1 MGIVS
6 RSGGDRVGVIGWDIG
21 GVHVKAARV
30 AAGRVTRSALR
41 AFSIER
47 NLEALPAALRAVA
60 GDLGAE
66 PGDRHAITMTAELSQ
81 RFRTKGE
88 GVDAIL
94 DAHEAAFPDAGS
106 AVLDTAGN
114 FVTPAEARYAP
125 LDAAASNW
133 LATALVVGRRHPS
146 CLLVDMGSTTTDVI
160 PIVQGTVP
168 AVGRTDPDRL
178 ASGELVYTGAIR
190 TPVEAVVTTV
200 PWKAGMASV
209 SAEHFATTGDVHVW
223 LGALDPAAITV
234 PTADG
239 RPATRP
245 FAGERLARMVCADP
259 TMVDETG
266 LTRIAEHVA
275 CAQRALLARAAAR
288 VAARHPALGTAV
300 VTGVGDGIAA
310 AALREAGLVP
320 RLLRDEWADV
330 TTLAPAAAVAL
341 LLEALHG

>member
-1 MGIVS
+1 
-6 RSGGDRVGVIGWDIG
+6 VGVIGWDIG

-30 AAGRVTRSALR
+30 VAGRVARSALR
-41 AFSIER
+41 AFSIEHD
-47 NLEALPAALRAVA
+47 LDALPFMLRALA
-60 GDLGAE
+60 DDLGAK
-66 PGDRHAITMTAELSQ
+66 PDDRHAITMTAELSQ

-94 DAHEAAFPDAGS
+94 AAHESAFPDAGT
-106 AVLDTAGN
+106 AVLDTAGT

-133 LATALVVGRRHPS
+133 LATALVVGRRHPD

-160 PIVQGTVP
+160 PIVHGEVP

-190 TPVEAVVTTV
+190 TPVEAVVTDV
-200 PWKAGMASV
+200 PWKDGTASV

-223 LGALDPAAITV
+223 LGALDPAAIAV

-245 FAGERLARMVCADP
+245 WAGERLARVVCADP
-259 TMVDETG
+259 TMVDEAG
-266 LTRIAEHVA
+266 LTRIAEHVGA
-275 CAQRALLARAAAR
+275 AQRRQLARAAAK
-288 VAARHPALGTAV
+288 VAARHPAIRTAV
-300 VTGVGDGIAA
+300 VTGVGDAIAA
-310 AALREAGLVP
+310 AALREAGLEP
-320 RLLRDEWADV
+320 RLLRDEWEDV
-330 TTLAPAAAVAL
+330 TILAPAAAVAL
-341 LLEALHG
+341 LLEARNG

>member
-6 RSGGDRVGVIGWDIG
+6 RSGGERVGVIGWDIG

-30 AAGRVTRSALR
+30 VEGRVVRSALR

-47 NLEALPAALRAVA
+47 DLEALPAVLRALA
-60 GDLGAE
+60 HDLGA
-66 PGDRHAITMTAELSQ
+66 GWRDRHAITMTAELSQ

-94 DAHEAAFPDAGS
+94 DAHESAFPDAGS

-114 FVTPAEARYAP
+114 FITPAEARYAP

-133 LATALVVGRRHPS
+133 LATALVVGRRHPD
-146 CLLVDMGSTTTDVI
+146 CLLLDMGSTTTDVI
-160 PIVQGTVP
+160 PIVHGAVP

-190 TPVEAVVTTV
+190 TPVEAVVTAV
-200 PWKAGMASV
+200 PWKDGTASV

-223 LGALDPAAITV
+223 LGALDPAAIAV

-245 FAGERLARMVCADP
+245 FAGERLARVVCADP
-259 TMVDETG
+259 SMVGEAG

-275 CAQRALLARAAAR
+275 AAQRGQLARAAAR
-288 VAARHPALGTAV
+288 VAARHPGLRTAV
-300 VTGVGDGIAA
+300 VTGVGDAIAA
-310 AALREAGLVP
+310 AALRQAGLEP
-320 RLLRDEWADV
+320 RLLRDDWDDV
-330 TTLAPAAAVAL
+330 TNLAPAAAVAL
-341 LLEALHG
+341 LLEAMHD

>member
-6 RSGGDRVGVIGWDIG
+6 RSGGERVGVIGWDIG

-30 AAGRVTRSALR
+30 AAGLVTRSALR

-47 NLEALPAALRAVA
+47 ELEALPLVLRAIADDLDA
-60 GDLGAE
+60 GPL
-66 PGDRHAITMTAELSQ
+66 DRHAITMTAELSQ

-94 DAHEAAFPDAGS
+94 DAHEAAFPDAGT

-133 LATALVVGRRHPS
+133 LATALVVGRRHPD
-146 CLLVDMGSTTTDVI
+146 CLLVDMGSTTSDVI
-160 PIVQGTVP
+160 PIVRGEVR

-190 TPVEAVVTTV
+190 TPVEAVVASV
-200 PWKAGMASV
+200 PWKDGMASV

-223 LGALDPAAITV
+223 LGALDPVAIAV

-239 RPATRP
+239 RPTTRP
-245 FAGERLARMVCADP
+245 FAGERLARVVCADP
-259 TMVDETG
+259 TMVGEAG

-275 CAQRALLARAAAR
+275 AAQRRQLARAATM
-288 VAARHPALGTAV
+288 VAARHPGLGTAV
-300 VTGVGDGIAA
+300 VTGVGDAIAA
-310 AALREAGLVP
+310 AALREAGFEP
-320 RLLRDEWADV
+320 RRLRDDWGDV